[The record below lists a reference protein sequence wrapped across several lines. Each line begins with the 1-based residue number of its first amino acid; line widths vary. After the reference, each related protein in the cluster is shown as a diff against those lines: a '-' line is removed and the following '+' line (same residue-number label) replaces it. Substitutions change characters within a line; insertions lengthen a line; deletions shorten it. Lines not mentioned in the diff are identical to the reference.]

1 MDEGREYEIRWEEEK
16 QSKLVKKIK
25 VRAASL
31 LIEAI
36 GFSHRVGDEGED
48 GLEEGSERSYIGG
61 GKGRGGSI
69 IAIL

>member
-48 GLEEGSERSYIGG
+48 G
-61 GKGRGGSI
+61 GRE
-69 IAIL
+69 